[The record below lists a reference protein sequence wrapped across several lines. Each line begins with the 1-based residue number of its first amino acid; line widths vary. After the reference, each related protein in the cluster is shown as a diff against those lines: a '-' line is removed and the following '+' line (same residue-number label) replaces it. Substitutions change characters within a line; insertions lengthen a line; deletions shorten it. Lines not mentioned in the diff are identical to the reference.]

1 MNTEYKR
8 EGTVKNIFKVLRL
21 QKWLSWNKIGKFRE
35 KLVCDMFIHLVTI
48 PFQGEKITNYLN
60 I

>member
-8 EGTVKNIFKVLRL
+8 EGTVKNIFKVLTL

-35 KLVCDMFIHLVTI
+35 KAGCDMFIYLVTI